1 MGYLMGYNGNI
12 MGYIMDIEW
21 KCHGKIYT
29 RLGELSHK
37 RTGKSTHFLAGKI
50 NELSTG
56 PFSIAN

>member
-29 RLGELSHK
+29 RLGELSH
-37 RTGKSTHFLAGKI
+37 
-50 NELSTG
+50 NELEN
-56 PFSIAN
+56 PPIF